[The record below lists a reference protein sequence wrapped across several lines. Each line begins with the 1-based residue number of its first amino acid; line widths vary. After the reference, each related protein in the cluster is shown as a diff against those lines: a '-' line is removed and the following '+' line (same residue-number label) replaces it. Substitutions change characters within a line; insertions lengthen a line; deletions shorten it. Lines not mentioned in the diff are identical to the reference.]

1 MFYFLKV
8 YRTEIEP
15 IRN

>member
-8 YRTEIEP
+8 YRAEIEP